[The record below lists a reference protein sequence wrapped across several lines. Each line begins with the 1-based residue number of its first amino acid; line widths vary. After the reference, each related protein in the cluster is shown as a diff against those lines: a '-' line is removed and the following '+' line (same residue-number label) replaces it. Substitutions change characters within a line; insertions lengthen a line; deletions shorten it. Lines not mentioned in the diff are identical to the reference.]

1 MKKVLYFAAMLLTMT
16 LTTSCEKEEV
26 GNTATVATAGQW
38 YVTVDAVDENGE
50 LVYADED
57 LFDMGQ
63 QLLVTANTAANTAT
77 EMIVDDLQNFWGY
90 RVKVTVDPVNM
101 TFATNTTE
109 NNNMVEDY
117 EDINVAITGG
127 KIVKNGGKQNN
138 GSPADFIEFYVNFSD
153 DGYPEKY
160 GYAKYHVYGVRYSG
174 LAEND

>member
-1 MKKVLYFAAMLLTMT
+1 MLLTMT

-38 YVTVDAVDENGE
+38 YVTVDAVDESGNV
-50 LVYADED
+50 VYEDAD
-57 LFDMGQ
+57 LFALGRV
-63 QLLVTANTAANTAT
+63 LLLTANTAANSAT

-109 NNNMVEDY
+109 NNNLNGD
-117 EDINVAITGG
+117 DINVTITGG
-127 KIVKNGGKQNN
+127 KIVKDGGVQNN
-138 GSPADFIEFYVNFSD
+138 GSKADTIEFYVSFSD
-153 DGYPEKY
+153 DQYPAAY

>member
-1 MKKVLYFAAMLLTMT
+1 MLLTMT

-38 YVTVDAVDENGE
+38 YVTVDAVDESGNV
-50 LVYADED
+50 VYEDAD
-57 LFDMGQ
+57 LFGLGRV
-63 QLLVTANTAANTAT
+63 LLLTANTAANSAT

-109 NNNMVEDY
+109 NNNLNGN
-117 EDINVAITGG
+117 DINVTITGG
-127 KIVKNGGKQNN
+127 KIVKDGGVQNN
-138 GSPADFIEFYVNFSD
+138 GSKADYIEFYVNFSD
-153 DGYPEKY
+153 DQYPAAY
-160 GYAKYHVYGVRYSG
+160 GYAKYHVYGIRYSG

>member
-1 MKKVLYFAAMLLTMT
+1 MLLTMT

-38 YVTVDAVDENGE
+38 YVTVDAVDESGNV
-50 LVYADED
+50 VYEDAD
-57 LFDMGQ
+57 LFGLGRV
-63 QLLVTANTAANTAT
+63 LLLTANTAANSAT

-109 NNNMVEDY
+109 NNNLNGH
-117 EDINVAITGG
+117 DINVTITGG
-127 KIVKNGGKQNN
+127 KIVKDGGVQNN
-138 GSPADFIEFYVNFSD
+138 GSKADYIEFYVNFSD
-153 DGYPEKY
+153 DQYPAAY
-160 GYAKYHVYGVRYSG
+160 GYAKYHVYGIRYSG

>member
-1 MKKVLYFAAMLLTMT
+1 MLLTMT

-38 YVTVDAVDENGE
+38 YVTVDAVDESGNV
-50 LVYADED
+50 VYEDAD
-57 LFDMGQ
+57 LFGLGRV
-63 QLLVTANTAANTAT
+63 LLLTANTAANSAT

-109 NNNMVEDY
+109 NNNLNGD
-117 EDINVAITGG
+117 DINVTITGG
-127 KIVKNGGKQNN
+127 KIVKDGGVQNN
-138 GSPADFIEFYVNFSD
+138 GSKADYIEFYVNFSD
-153 DGYPEKY
+153 DQYPAAY

>member
-1 MKKVLYFAAMLLTMT
+1 MKKVLYFAALLLTMT

-26 GNTATVATAGQW
+26 GNTAAVATAGQW

-57 LFDMGQ
+57 LFGMGQ
-63 QLLVTANTAANTAT
+63 HLLVTANTAANSAT

-101 TFATNTTE
+101 TFATTTTE
-109 NNNMVEDY
+109 NNNLNGDE
-117 EDINVAITGG
+117 INVTISKG
-127 KIVKNGGKQNN
+127 KIVKDGGVQNN
-138 GSPADFIEFYVNFSD
+138 GSKADYIEFYVSFSD
-153 DGYPEKY
+153 DPYPAAY
-160 GYAKYHVYGVRYSG
+160 GYANYKVSGIRYSG

>member
-38 YVTVDAVDENGE
+38 YVTVDAVDESGNV
-50 LVYADED
+50 VYEDAD
-57 LFDMGQ
+57 LFGLGRV
-63 QLLVTANTAANTAT
+63 LLLTANTAANSAT

-109 NNNMVEDY
+109 NNNLNGD
-117 EDINVAITGG
+117 DINVTITGG
-127 KIVKNGGKQNN
+127 KIVKDGGVQNN
-138 GSPADFIEFYVNFSD
+138 GSKADYIEFYVNFSD
-153 DGYPEKY
+153 DQYPAAY
-160 GYAKYHVYGVRYSG
+160 GYAKYHVYGIRYSG

>member
-1 MKKVLYFAAMLLTMT
+1 MLLTMT

-38 YVTVDAVDENGE
+38 YVTVDAVDESGN
-50 LVYADED
+50 LVYGDED
-57 LFDMGQ
+57 LFGLGQ
-63 QLLVTANTAANTAT
+63 QLLVTANTAANSAT
-77 EMIVDDLQNFWGY
+77 EMIVDDLGNFWGY

-109 NNNMVEDY
+109 NNNLNGDE
-117 EDINVAITGG
+117 INVTITGG
-127 KIVKNGGKQNN
+127 KIVKAGGKQKN
-138 GSPADFIEFYVNFSD
+138 GSVTDTIEFYVNFSD
-153 DGYPEKY
+153 DQYPAAY

>member
-38 YVTVDAVDENGE
+38 YVTVDAVDESGNV
-50 LVYADED
+50 VYEDAD
-57 LFDMGQ
+57 LFGLGRV
-63 QLLVTANTAANTAT
+63 LLLTANTAANSAT

-109 NNNMVEDY
+109 NNNLNGD
-117 EDINVAITGG
+117 DINVTITGG
-127 KIVKNGGKQNN
+127 KIVKDGGVQNN
-138 GSPADFIEFYVNFSD
+138 GSKADYIEFYVNFSD
-153 DGYPEKY
+153 DQYPAAY

>member
-1 MKKVLYFAAMLLTMT
+1 MKKVLYFAALLFCAVF
-16 LTTSCEKEEV
+16 TTSCEKEEV

-38 YVTVDAVDENGE
+38 YVTVDAVDESGN
-50 LVYADED
+50 LVYGDED
-57 LFDMGQ
+57 LFGLGQ

-101 TFATNTTE
+101 TFATNTSE
-109 NNNMVEDY
+109 NNNLNGD
-117 EDINVAITGG
+117 DINVTITGG
-127 KIVKNGGKQNN
+127 KIVIGGGKQKN
-138 GSPADFIEFYVNFSD
+138 GSVTDTIEFYVNFSD
-153 DGYPEKY
+153 DGYPAAY

>member
-1 MKKVLYFAAMLLTMT
+1 MKKVLYFAALLLTMT

-26 GNTATVATAGQW
+26 GNTAAVATAGQW
-38 YVTVDAVDENGE
+38 YVTVDAVDESGN
-50 LVYADED
+50 LVYGDED
-57 LFDMGQ
+57 LFALGQ
-63 QLLVTANTAANTAT
+63 HLLVTASTAANVAT

-109 NNNMVEDY
+109 NNNLNGG
-117 EDINVAITGG
+117 DINVTITGG
-127 KIVKNGGKQNN
+127 KIVVGGGKQKN
-138 GSPADFIEFYVNFSD
+138 GSVTDTIEFYVNFSD
-153 DGYPEKY
+153 DSYPAAY

>member
-38 YVTVDAVDENGE
+38 YVTVDAVDESGNV
-50 LVYADED
+50 VYEDAD
-57 LFDMGQ
+57 LFGLGRV
-63 QLLVTANTAANTAT
+63 LLLTANTAANSAT
-77 EMIVDDLQNFWGY
+77 EMIVDDLKNFWGY

-109 NNNMVEDY
+109 NNNLNG
-117 EDINVAITGG
+117 EDINVTITGG
-127 KIVKNGGKQNN
+127 KIVKDGGVQNN
-138 GSPADFIEFYVNFSD
+138 GSKADYIEFYVNFSD
-153 DGYPEKY
+153 DQYPAAN
-160 GYAKYHVYGVRYSG
+160 GYAKYHVYGIRYSG

>member
-1 MKKVLYFAAMLLTMT
+1 MKKVLYFAALLLTMT

-38 YVTVDAVDENGE
+38 YVTVDAVDESGNV
-50 LVYADED
+50 VYEDAD
-57 LFDMGQ
+57 LFGLGRV
-63 QLLVTANTAANTAT
+63 LLLTANTAANSAT

-109 NNNMVEDY
+109 NNNLSPNGD
-117 EDINVAITGG
+117 DINVTITGG
-127 KIVKNGGKQNN
+127 KIVKDGGVQNN
-138 GSPADFIEFYVNFSD
+138 GSKADYIEFYVNFSD
-153 DGYPEKY
+153 DQYPAAY
-160 GYAKYHVYGVRYSG
+160 GYAKYHVYGIRYSG

>member
-1 MKKVLYFAAMLLTMT
+1 MLLTMT

-38 YVTVDAVDENGE
+38 YVTVDAVDESGNV
-50 LVYADED
+50 VYEDAD
-57 LFDMGQ
+57 LFGLGRV
-63 QLLVTANTAANTAT
+63 LLLTANTAANSAT

-109 NNNMVEDY
+109 NNNLNGD
-117 EDINVAITGG
+117 DINVTITGG
-127 KIVKNGGKQNN
+127 KIVKDGGVQNN
-138 GSPADFIEFYVNFSD
+138 GSKADYIEFYVNFSD
-153 DGYPEKY
+153 DQYPAAY

-174 LAEND
+174 LKEND

>member
-1 MKKVLYFAAMLLTMT
+1 MKKVLYFAALLLTMT

-57 LFDMGQ
+57 LFGMGQ

-109 NNNMVEDY
+109 ANNLNGD
-117 EDINVAITGG
+117 DINVTITGG
-127 KIVKNGGKQNN
+127 KIVVGGGKQKN
-138 GSPADFIEFYVNFSD
+138 GSVTDTIEFYVNFSD
-153 DGYPEKY
+153 DSYPAAY

-174 LAEND
+174 LKEND

>member
-1 MKKVLYFAAMLLTMT
+1 MLLTMT

-38 YVTVDAVDENGE
+38 YVTVDAVDESGNV
-50 LVYADED
+50 VYEDAD
-57 LFDMGQ
+57 LFGLGRV
-63 QLLVTANTAANTAT
+63 LLLTANTAANSAT

-109 NNNMVEDY
+109 NNNLNG
-117 EDINVAITGG
+117 EDINVTITGG
-127 KIVKNGGKQNN
+127 KIVKDGGVQNN
-138 GSPADFIEFYVNFSD
+138 GSKADYIEFYVNFSD
-153 DGYPEKY
+153 DQYPAAY

>member
-1 MKKVLYFAAMLLTMT
+1 MLLTMT

-38 YVTVDAVDENGE
+38 YVTVDAVDESGNV
-50 LVYADED
+50 VYEDAD
-57 LFDMGQ
+57 LFGLGRV
-63 QLLVTANTAANTAT
+63 LLLTANTAANSAT

-109 NNNMVEDY
+109 NNNLNGD
-117 EDINVAITGG
+117 DINVTITGG
-127 KIVKNGGKQNN
+127 KIVKDGGVQNN
-138 GSPADFIEFYVNFSD
+138 GSKADYIEFYVNFSD
-153 DGYPEKY
+153 DQYPAAY
-160 GYAKYHVYGVRYSG
+160 GYAKYHVYGIRYSG

>member
-38 YVTVDAVDENGE
+38 YVTVDAVDESGNV
-50 LVYADED
+50 VYEDAD
-57 LFDMGQ
+57 LFSLGRV
-63 QLLVTANTAANTAT
+63 LLLTANTAANSAT

-109 NNNMVEDY
+109 NNNLNGD
-117 EDINVAITGG
+117 DINVTITGG
-127 KIVKNGGKQNN
+127 KIVKDGGVQNN
-138 GSPADFIEFYVNFSD
+138 GSKADYIEFYVNFSD
-153 DGYPEKY
+153 DQYPAAY
-160 GYAKYHVYGVRYSG
+160 GYAKYHVYGIRYSG